1 MTLFSKLLIVV
12 PNEEVYQK
20 FVSDS
25 HSLTYTGFNSSRT
38 TEDILAFANDLT
50 NIFAANNLSFE
61 LSVKQLEQEYFY
73 SMYGG
78 ILFVGVTLGILFI
91 LSTVM
96 MIYYKQISEGYEDR
110 ERFLIMQKVGLSK
123 EEIRKSIHSQIML
136 VFFLPLVTAV
146 LHSAV
151 ALKIVAGCLRMVI
164 VVHMPTF
171 ILSVGFTCVLFS
183 LVYGIVYK
191 ITSREYYNIVNE

>member
-1 MTLFSKLLIVV
+1 M
-12 PNEEVYQK
+12 
-20 FVSDS
+20 
-25 HSLTYTGFNSSRT
+25 
-38 TEDILAFANDLT
+38 
-50 NIFAANNLSFE
+50 
-61 LSVKQLEQEYFY
+61 EQESFY
-73 SMYGG
+73 SIYGG
-78 ILFVGVTLGILFI
+78 ILFVGITLGILFI
-91 LSTVM
+91 LFTVM

-136 VFFLPLVTAV
+136 VFFLPLFTAI
-146 LHSAV
+146 LHFAV
-151 ALKIVAGCLRMVI
+151 ALKIVANCLRMVI

-171 ILSVGFTCVLFS
+171 ILSVGATCVLFS